1 MKIRVVGIV
10 CTMHCVCTTKLSSF
24 QCHGRICGHDTENMY
39 NNMYTG
45 TRNAILAKHRLQLP
59 NDGLCKPTHVG
70 ATVII
75 LNAVIII

>member
-1 MKIRVVGIV
+1 
-10 CTMHCVCTTKLSSF
+10 
-24 QCHGRICGHDTENMY
+24 MY

-45 TRNAILAKHRLQLP
+45 TGNVILAKHRLQLP